1 MSLTYSYIRETCV
14 QGVIRGSLANP
25 ISLDRVRAQFD
36 AAFFSINSTVAQ
48 AYAAREDR
56 RELLRVATTL
66 TFTDGD
72 ADLPEAVLKGY
83 IEDATFTVTSR
94 KYSYRRYP
102 DWLPGGDP
110 RLGMW
115 TQIGETLKAKTP
127 TPVAALTGD
136 VEFSSICSPAIPS
149 TESATYV
156 APDDFYPDFVNAMV
170 QYIIGQTMETAA
182 KTA

>member
-1 MSLTYSYIRETCV
+1 MSLTYSYIREQVV
-14 QGVIRGSLANP
+14 QGVIRGSLTNP

-83 IEDATFTVTSR
+83 I
-94 KYSYRRYP
+94 
-102 DWLPGGDP
+102 
-110 RLGMW
+110 
-115 TQIGETLKAKTP
+115 
-127 TPVAALTGD
+127 
-136 VEFSSICSPAIPS
+136 
-149 TESATYV
+149 
-156 APDDFYPDFVNAMV
+156 
-170 QYIIGQTMETAA
+170 
-182 KTA
+182 